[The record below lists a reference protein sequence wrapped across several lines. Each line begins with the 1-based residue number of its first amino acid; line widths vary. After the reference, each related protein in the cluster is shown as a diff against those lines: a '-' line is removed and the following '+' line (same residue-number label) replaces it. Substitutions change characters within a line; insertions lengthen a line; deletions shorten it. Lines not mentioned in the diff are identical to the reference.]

1 VPSPVSVL
9 VERGGTV
16 ESRHVVH
23 VAAVREGK
31 LVESAGD
38 PELVTFFRSSAKP
51 FQALP
56 IALEEP
62 GLPDEELAIACASHD
77 GTPEHLAAVRA
88 LLARSGYTEDDLE
101 CGPERG
107 ARVNHNCS
115 GKHAGMLLR
124 VRRHGWPL
132 PYSPPDHPLQVE
144 LRGVIADALGV
155 ADPAVAVDGCGVPT
169 FAASLSAM
177 ARAFSRLVR
186 GELPGSERITEVMRA
201 HPVLIGGETAADTRL
216 MLAVDGAL
224 AKRGA
229 EGLLCAVLA
238 DGTGVAAKVEDGANR
253 AAGPG
258 LAAFLGI
265 QELVEEPVINSRCEE
280 VGRIVARL

>member
-1 VPSPVSVL
+1 MPPPVSVV

-23 VAAVREGK
+23 VAAVRDGA

-38 PELVTFFRSSAKP
+38 PELVTFLRSSAKP

-56 IALEEP
+56 IALEESDI
-62 GLPDEELAIACASHD
+62 PDEELAIACASHD
-77 GTPEHLAAVRA
+77 GAPEHLAAVRA
-88 LLARSGYTEDDLE
+88 LLARAGYTEDDLE

-107 ARVNHNCS
+107 SRLNHNCS

-132 PYSPPDHPLQVE
+132 PYSPPDHPLQIE

-155 ADPAVAVDGCGVPT
+155 TDPAPAVDGCGVPT
-169 FAASLSAM
+169 FAAPLSAM
-177 ARAFSRLVR
+177 ALAFSRLGR
-186 GELPGSERITEVMRA
+186 GELPGSERITGVMRA
-201 HPVLIGGETAADTRL
+201 HPVLIGGEAAADTRL
-216 MLAVDGAL
+216 MLALDGAV

-229 EGLLCAVLA
+229 EGLLCAVLP
-238 DGTGVAAKVEDGANR
+238 DGTGVAAKVADGANR

-265 QELVEEPVINSRCEE
+265 QELVEEPVINSRCEQ
-280 VGRIVARL
+280 VGRIAACL